1 MNLAA
6 LIKGEMREESST
18 TSQLSDAMTTKEETS
33 TTGGNTM
40 TSSSSPGSE
49 FYFHLAVVVIGV
61 IGTAA
66 NALILYALV
75 ASKQHKKHVLIVNQ
89 NALDLFS
96 CIFLIITYSVKLC
109 SIRLIGW
116 IGYWLCVLILT
127 DNILWCG
134 IVGSTINLATITIER
149 YIKVVHNTKVRNWII
164 YSAIAFAWIGSIVC
178 NAVAVLL
185 SSDLINGI
193 CYVFIFKNKSDQII
207 YFFWHFASFYLI
219 ILLIFIIC
227 YGRILHVIRRQAKI
241 MSSHNA
247 ASTSTATTQSNQ
259 RKINVIKTMILVSG
273 SFAVMWLPNHISA
286 LLILLS
292 PNPKLDSGYYVSLF
306 IAFLYI
312 CCNPFIY
319 ATKFDPVKEILIRM
333 IPCKKTNVVSID
345 IGMVTF
351 RNGPAGHA
359 RVNYSNQC
367 LQGLENQ

>member
-1 MNLAA
+1 
-6 LIKGEMREESST
+6 
-18 TSQLSDAMTTKEETS
+18 
-33 TTGGNTM
+33 M
-40 TSSSSPGSE
+40 TSSSSRGTE
-49 FYFHLAVVVIGV
+49 FYFRLAVIVIGV
-61 IGTAA
+61 VGTAA

-75 ASKQHKKHVLIVNQ
+75 ASKQHKKHVLNVNQ

-96 CIFLIITYSVKLC
+96 CTFLVITYSVKLC
-109 SIRLIGW
+109 NIFLSGW
-116 IGYWLCVLILT
+116 LGYWLCKLILSEI
-127 DNILWCG
+127 ILWWG

-149 YIKVVHNTKVRNWII
+149 YINVVHKTKLRNWMT
-164 YSAIAFAWIGSIVC
+164 YSAIAFAWIPSIIYISILVFLTS
-178 NAVAVLL
+178 AVM
-185 SSDLINGI
+185 NGV
-193 CYVFIFKNKSDQII
+193 CYVYVFKDRSGPFIL
-207 YFFWHFASFYLI
+207 FFWHFIFTYVI

-259 RKINVIKTMILVSG
+259 RKINLIKTMILVSG

-359 RVNYSNQC
+359 RVND
-367 LQGLENQ
+367 